1 MRARGSPLNLA
12 IDVKRCGVA
21 TNGRG
26 SGSVIVVPCVSSVY
40 HADLPNVAKGE
51 CTENK
56 TCTYMHER
64 KGYCLNAHTEQ

>member
-40 HADLPNVAKGE
+40 HADLLNVAKGE
-51 CTENK
+51 CTENN